1 MKKRYVLAA
10 LAAMVVL
17 AGCGG
22 KASTDNTDTQNTQDA
37 QDDSAAASMDDDE
50 LSELDPEFSQDL
62 ESNEEIDAVDDTEET
77 ALDPITP
84 SDYLVK
90 NASDYVTIGDYSDV
104 EVTKYTYEITD
115 DMVQEEIQEEL
126 ESYSEEEST
135 NAPSEDGNIVY
146 MNLTA
151 TVDGEAGDEEE
162 TFIILGQE
170 EYGAEFDEKL
180 TGVSA
185 GDQLDFSVIYGDD
198 TWQEDWQGKNVDFK
212 VEVTD
217 VTKSNTPEYNDDYV
231 KNNTDYDTK
240 ADYEAAVKEYLQQ
253 SYDEQSTYDAE
264 EELITACVAKTE
276 FTGEYPDALFESC
289 KEEVLSGYTM
299 FMEDGEEVSDVLE
312 MFGVSESDIEEEAK
326 NLVNRRLFIAAYV
339 QANNVEV
346 TEEEYVDYVKEYAA
360 YYGET
365 AADFEALYT
374 RETIVNALYESKV
387 TGLLMEQA
395 KVTEVPYTADTYG
408 DEESD
413 DAENIDDMEM
423 VEEGEEGIG
432 EYQLYILTFFNNF

>member
-17 AGCGG
+17 AGCGE
-22 KASTDNTDTQNTQDA
+22 KASTDNTDTQNTQD
-37 QDDSAAASMDDDE
+37 DSAATPMDEDQ

-62 ESNEEIDAVDDTEET
+62 ENNEEIDVVDDTEEA

-90 NASDYVTIGDYSDV
+90 NASDYVAIGDYSDV

-115 DMVQEEIQEEL
+115 DMVQEEIQNEL

-151 TVDGEAGDEEE
+151 AVDGETGDEEE

-180 TGVSA
+180 TGVST
-185 GDQLDFSVIYGDD
+185 GDQLDFSVTYGDD
-198 TWQEDWQGKNVDFK
+198 TWQEDWQGKTVDFK

-240 ADYEAAVKEYLQQ
+240 ADYEASVKEYLQQ
-253 SYDEQSTYDAE
+253 NYDEQSTYDAE
-264 EELITACVAKTE
+264 EELITACVAKSE
-276 FTGEYPDALFESC
+276 FTGEYPDDLFESC

-299 FMEDGEEVSDVLE
+299 FMEEGEDVNDVLE

-326 NLVNRRLFIAAYV
+326 NLVNRRLFIDAYV

-346 TEEEYVDYVKEYAA
+346 TEEEYVAYVKEYAE

-365 AADFEALYT
+365 AADFETLYT
-374 RETIVNALYESKV
+374 RDTIVNALYENKV
-387 TGLLMEQA
+387 TELLMKEA
-395 KVTEVPYTADTYG
+395 KINEVPYT
-408 DEESD
+408 EEAYED
-413 DAENIDDMEM
+413 DMEDSGEIIDDMEI

-432 EYQLYILTFFNNF
+432 E

>member
-37 QDDSAAASMDDDE
+37 QDDSAAASMADDE

-84 SDYLVK
+84 SDYRVK

-185 GDQLDFSVIYGDD
+185 GDQLDFSVTYGDD
-198 TWQEDWQGKNVDFK
+198 TWQEDWQGKTVDFK

-240 ADYEAAVKEYLQQ
+240 ADYEAAVKENLQQ

-432 EYQLYILTFFNNF
+432 E

>member
-17 AGCGG
+17 AGCGE
-22 KASTDNTDTQNTQDA
+22 KASTDNTDTQNTQD
-37 QDDSAAASMDDDE
+37 DAAATPMDEDQ

-62 ESNEEIDAVDDTEET
+62 ENNEEINAIDDTEEV

-84 SDYLVK
+84 SDYIVK

-126 ESYSEEEST
+126 NSFSEEEST
-135 NAPSEDGNIVY
+135 GAPSEEGNIVY

-162 TFIILGQE
+162 TFITLGQE

-180 TGVSA
+180 TGVST
-185 GDQLDFSVIYGDD
+185 GDKLEFSVTYGDD
-198 TWQEDWQGKNVDFK
+198 TWQEDWLGKTVDFSI
-212 VEVTD
+212 EVTD
-217 VTKSNTPEYNDDYV
+217 VTRSNTPEYNEDYV
-231 KNNTDYDTK
+231 KNYTDYDTK
-240 ADYEAAVKEYLQQ
+240 EDYEASVKEYLQQ
-253 SYDEQSTYDAE
+253 NYDEQSTYDAE
-264 EELITACVAKTE
+264 EELISACIAKTE
-276 FTGEYPDALFESC
+276 FTGEYPEELFNAC

-299 FMEDGEEVSDVLE
+299 FMEDGEEINDVLE

-326 NLVNRRLFIAAYV
+326 NLVNRRLFIDAYV

-346 TEEEYVDYVKEYAA
+346 TEDEYVAYVNEYAG

-365 AADFEALYT
+365 AADFEELYT
-374 RETIVNALYESKV
+374 RDTIVNALYENKV
-387 TGLLMEQA
+387 TGLLMENA
-395 KVTEVPYTADTYG
+395 KVNEVPYSEEAYEEDEADYG
-408 DEESD
+408 ET
-413 DAENIDDMEM
+413 IDDMEI

-432 EYQLYILTFFNNF
+432 E

>member
-185 GDQLDFSVIYGDD
+185 GDQLDFSVTYGDD
-198 TWQEDWQGKNVDFK
+198 TWQEDWQGKTVDFK

-240 ADYEAAVKEYLQQ
+240 ADYEAAVKENLQQ

-346 TEEEYVDYVKEYAA
+346 TEEEYEDYVKEYAA
-360 YYGET
+360 YNGET

-432 EYQLYILTFFNNF
+432 E

>member
-1 MKKRYVLAA
+1 M
-10 LAAMVVL
+10 
-17 AGCGG
+17 
-22 KASTDNTDTQNTQDA
+22 
-37 QDDSAAASMDDDE
+37 
-50 LSELDPEFSQDL
+50 
-62 ESNEEIDAVDDTEET
+62 
-77 ALDPITP
+77 
-84 SDYLVK
+84 
-90 NASDYVTIGDYSDV
+90 
-104 EVTKYTYEITD
+104 
-115 DMVQEEIQEEL
+115 
-126 ESYSEEEST
+126 
-135 NAPSEDGNIVY
+135 
-146 MNLTA
+146 
-151 TVDGEAGDEEE
+151 
-162 TFIILGQE
+162 
-170 EYGAEFDEKL
+170 
-180 TGVSA
+180 
-185 GDQLDFSVIYGDD
+185 
-198 TWQEDWQGKNVDFK
+198 
-212 VEVTD
+212 
-217 VTKSNTPEYNDDYV
+217 
-231 KNNTDYDTK
+231 
-240 ADYEAAVKEYLQQ
+240 
-253 SYDEQSTYDAE
+253 
-264 EELITACVAKTE
+264 AKTE

-423 VEEGEEGIG
+423 VEEGIG
-432 EYQLYILTFFNNF
+432 E

>member
-22 KASTDNTDTQNTQDA
+22 KASTDNTDTQNTQD
-37 QDDSAAASMDDDE
+37 DSAATPMDEDQ

-62 ESNEEIDAVDDTEET
+62 ENNEEIDVVDDTEEA

-151 TVDGEAGDEEE
+151 TVDGETGDEEE

-185 GDQLDFSVIYGDD
+185 GDQLDFSVTYGDD
-198 TWQEDWQGKNVDFK
+198 TWQEDWQGKTVDFK

-240 ADYEAAVKEYLQQ
+240 ADYEAAVKENLQQ

-276 FTGEYPDALFESC
+276 FTGEYPGALFESC

-387 TGLLMEQA
+387 TVLLMEQA

-408 DEESD
+408 DEESE

-423 VEEGEEGIG
+423 VEEGIG
-432 EYQLYILTFFNNF
+432 E